1 MIIWGENV
9 LAASPKEQVMK
20 IMNLSGKRT
29 RIGRNSGER
38 FRLSYVK
45 PPKRKAIFGK
55 LSGPRTENPCFSKGV
70 FLSFFVWKCEGGDYF
85 GRTVETNTF
94 I

>member
-1 MIIWGENV
+1 MR
-9 LAASPKEQVMK
+9 

-38 FRLSYVK
+38 FRLSYAK

-55 LSGPRTENPCFSKGV
+55 LSGPRTEKPCFAKGFFCP
-70 FLSFFVWKCEGGDYF
+70 FLYGNSEGGDFF
-85 GRTVETNTF
+85 GRTVETNT
-94 I
+94 II

>member
-1 MIIWGENV
+1 
-9 LAASPKEQVMK
+9 
-20 IMNLSGKRT
+20 MNLSGKRT
-29 RIGRNSGER
+29 RIGRNSGEC
-38 FRLSYVK
+38 FRLYYVK

-55 LSGPRTENPCFSKGV
+55 LSGPRTENPRFFQRGFSV
-70 FLSFFVWKCEGGDYF
+70 LFLYVNSEGGDYF

>member
-1 MIIWGENV
+1 MLGYRQRVSYTDIADDYTGRERTSCVAEGASNV
-9 LAASPKEQVMK
+9 

-38 FRLSYVK
+38 FRLYYVK

-55 LSGPRTENPCFSKGV
+55 LSGPRTENPSFYKGV
-70 FLSFFVWKCEGGDYF
+70 ILSFFVW
-85 GRTVETNTF
+85 N
-94 I
+94 